1 MADEIASADIRCI
14 ASDGRAF
21 DARVVV
27 ARPYRAPSGEWRC
40 PVVMA
45 GLQERLPDMAGEDSL
60 QALCMALSTVRM
72 LLEHFAAQGG
82 RMFHRGSQSPFDI
95 AATFGRLT
103 SR

>member
-1 MADEIASADIRCI
+1 MADEVAFAEIRCI
-14 ASDGRAF
+14 APDGRAF
-21 DARVVV
+21 DVRVVV

-72 LLEHFAAQGG
+72 LLEHFVAQGG
-82 RMFHRGSQSPFDI
+82 QMFHRGSQSPFDI
-95 AATFGRLT
+95 AATFGPLT
-103 SR
+103 ER